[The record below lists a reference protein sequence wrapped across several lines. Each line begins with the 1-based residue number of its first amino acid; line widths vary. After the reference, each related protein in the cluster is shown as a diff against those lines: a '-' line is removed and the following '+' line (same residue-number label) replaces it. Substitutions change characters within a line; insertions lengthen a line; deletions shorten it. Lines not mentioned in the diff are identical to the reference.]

1 MNRRCDSI
9 VLAEQQVAEAR
20 TAALAEYE
28 AARAKLRHRIGSPV
42 FIGGVLLGGIA
53 LGYLALGRGKPKR
66 LADPGSPGAW
76 SRAAKTVQ
84 VLLPLLMALNSASK
98 AAHRPRANVSGTTR
112 QCRDMA

>member
-28 AARAKLRHRIGSPV
+28 AARAKLRHRIGSPALL
-42 FIGGVLLGGIA
+42 GGILLGGIA
-53 LGYLALGRGKPKR
+53 LGYLVLGRGKPKR
-66 LADPGSPGAW
+66 LVDPGSAGAW